1 MGIKEDA
8 DVSEDKQYSEY
19 VKAKHDLDLKL
30 ICNSHY
36 ICENKPEKKAE
47 FGKCYESSL
56 SQKSLSDLDMKKL
69 SDAEQM
75 CEEMWT
81 QGINK
86 ANYVRPKHLIIHR
99 LTFSFL
105 VGI

>member
-1 MGIKEDA
+1 MEIKEDT

-19 VKAKHDLDLKL
+19 VKLKHDIDLKL

-36 ICENKPEKKAE
+36 ICEEKPEKKTE

-56 SQKSLSDLDMKKL
+56 SQKSLSNLDMKKL

-75 CEEMWT
+75 CEVIWT
-81 QGINK
+81 QSINK
-86 ANYVRPKHLIIHR
+86 ANYVRPKHLIIHSF
-99 LTFSFL
+99 TFSFS